1 MSTPT
6 IDTVTCPDCG
16 KRWTHRLCRSL
27 NAERV
32 PERSREILEGTFEV
46 LRCGDCYCE
55 FQPEHTMLYVDM
67 GRDIWIVMYPDQMRS
82 LHAQIESAV
91 MDSFERIA
99 GAAPAWFARGKRH
112 RPRLVFGHAEL
123 AEAVRALEGGPG
135 MRSAN
140 AGRK

>member
-6 IDTVTCPDCG
+6 IETVTCPDCG
-16 KRWTHRLCRSL
+16 KRWTQRLYRSL

-32 PERSREILEGTFEV
+32 PERTREILEGTFEV

-67 GRDIWIVMYPDQMRS
+67 ARDVWIVMYPEESRPN
-82 LHAQIESAV
+82 HAQIERAV
-91 MDSFERIA
+91 LGTFERTA
-99 GAAPAWFARGKRH
+99 GAAQAWFARRQRH
-112 RPRLVFGHAEL
+112 PPRLVFGQAEL
-123 AEAVRALEGGPG
+123 AEAVRALESGLE

-140 AGRK
+140 AERK